1 MSKQLDYSFQDAN
14 VLATTTRRHLDQLA
28 AYKIDEA
35 YVVDF
40 EGKAGALRAKD
51 VAYNDASN
59 DYDQKTVIQRV
70 QIARAQKVVT
80 QFKKASHVIFL
91 DDAVTRKEFG
101 VGEKGTKSVK
111 VLATQLSHLKSVVE
125 QRKEAVLG
133 VGIKQEEIDEIGAC
147 LTDLVAAD
155 SAQEDALRLR
165 TTLYDEVMA
174 GLKELENMKRK
185 IRKTADL
192 CFMNNKSILAE
203 FRPLPKPGK
212 SKTVTTTTTAET
224 GTNP

>member
-1 MSKQLDYSFQDAN
+1 MSKQLDYSFQDAS
-14 VLATTTRRHLDQLA
+14 VLATTTRRHFDQLA

-35 YVVDF
+35 FVADF
-40 EGKAGALRAKD
+40 EAKAGTLRAKE

-59 DYDQKTVIQRV
+59 DYDQKTAVQRV
-70 QIARAQKVVT
+70 QIARALKVVARY
-80 QFKKASHVIFL
+80 KKASHVIFL

-111 VLATQLSHLKSVVE
+111 TLTTQLSHLKSVVD
-125 QRKEAVLG
+125 QRKEAVLNA
-133 VGIKQEEIDEIGAC
+133 GIKQEEIDEIGAC
-147 LTDLVAAD
+147 LTDLIAAD

-174 GLKELENMKRK
+174 GLKELENIKRK

-192 CFMNNKSILAE
+192 CFMDNKSVLAE
-203 FRPLPKPGK
+203 FRSVVPPYKAK
-212 SKTVTTTTTAET
+212 TTTTTTET